1 MAIIEITSLTQP
13 GVEVYGSLTEAQLR
27 SRLDPSRGIFIAE
40 SPKVI
45 NVALDAGYRP
55 LSLLCERRHRR
66 RYPGMKIM

>member
-13 GVEVYGSLTEAQLR
+13 GVEVYGSLTEAQLH

-55 LSLLCERRHRR
+55 LSLLCERRHIC
-66 RYPGMKIM
+66 GDA